1 MNEKGRR
8 LASLPAAFPR
18 FIFVCCCSQLD
29 LDPLCETSTLFIH
42 DKVKGL
48 ANIPTAQLFIGYH
61 IIHTIALSSIY
72 CITII
77 TMHCYP
83 CRKQQP
89 PPPRLGLVTSIALL
103 GFLLSLS
110 SLVVVVV
117 NAEERTTRSNR
128 IAENHTTPKLKMRR
142 LRVRPDIYQVT
153 DDTTNHRD
161 NNQNDRSSGFT
172 TTATTETK
180 TIDGLSNKMNQEK
193 VGAEELVVV
202 AGVAGLLLEQQQH
215 EPIERYLQSMSMSMV
230 EDSRIRRLD
239 LEESMSMSM
248 DIVGRRFLQEMS
260 MSM

>member
-1 MNEKGRR
+1 
-8 LASLPAAFPR
+8 
-18 FIFVCCCSQLD
+18 
-29 LDPLCETSTLFIH
+29 
-42 DKVKGL
+42 
-48 ANIPTAQLFIGYH
+48 LFIGYH
-61 IIHTIALSSIY
+61 IIHTIALPSIY
-72 CITII
+72 CIAII

-89 PPPRLGLVTSIALL
+89 PPPRLGLVISIALL

-110 SLVVVVV
+110 SLVIVVV
-117 NAEERTTRSNR
+117 NAEETTTRSNR
-128 IAENHTTPKLKMRR
+128 IAESHTTPKLKMRR

-161 NNQNDRSSGFT
+161 NNQDDRSSGFT
-172 TTATTETK
+172 TTTTESK

-248 DIVGRRFLQEMS
+248 DILGRRFLQEMS

>member
-1 MNEKGRR
+1 
-8 LASLPAAFPR
+8 
-18 FIFVCCCSQLD
+18 
-29 LDPLCETSTLFIH
+29 
-42 DKVKGL
+42 
-48 ANIPTAQLFIGYH
+48 LFIGYH
-61 IIHTIALSSIY
+61 IIHTIALPSIY

-83 CRKQQP
+83 CLKQQP
-89 PPPRLGLVTSIALL
+89 PPPRLGLVISIALL

-128 IAENHTTPKLKMRR
+128 IAESHTTPKLKMRR

-172 TTATTETK
+172 TTTTTTESK

>member
-1 MNEKGRR
+1 
-8 LASLPAAFPR
+8 
-18 FIFVCCCSQLD
+18 
-29 LDPLCETSTLFIH
+29 
-42 DKVKGL
+42 
-48 ANIPTAQLFIGYH
+48 
-61 IIHTIALSSIY
+61 
-72 CITII
+72 
-77 TMHCYP
+77 MHCYP

-89 PPPRLGLVTSIALL
+89 PPPRLGLVISIALL

-110 SLVVVVV
+110 SLVVV
-117 NAEERTTRSNR
+117 NAEETTTRSNR

-153 DDTTNHRD
+153 DDTTNHRE

-193 VGAEELVVV
+193 VGAEELVIV
-202 AGVAGLLLEQQQH
+202 AEVAGLLLEQQQH

>member
-1 MNEKGRR
+1 M
-8 LASLPAAFPR
+8 
-18 FIFVCCCSQLD
+18 
-29 LDPLCETSTLFIH
+29 
-42 DKVKGL
+42 
-48 ANIPTAQLFIGYH
+48 FIGYH
-61 IIHTIALSSIY
+61 IIHTIALPSIY

-89 PPPRLGLVTSIALL
+89 PPPRLGLVISIALL

-128 IAENHTTPKLKMRR
+128 IAESHTTPKLKMRR

-172 TTATTETK
+172 TTTTESK

-193 VGAEELVVV
+193 VGAEELVV
-202 AGVAGLLLEQQQH
+202 VAGLLLEQQQH

-248 DIVGRRFLQEMS
+248 DILGRRFLQEMS

>member
-1 MNEKGRR
+1 
-8 LASLPAAFPR
+8 
-18 FIFVCCCSQLD
+18 
-29 LDPLCETSTLFIH
+29 
-42 DKVKGL
+42 
-48 ANIPTAQLFIGYH
+48 LFIGYH
-61 IIHTIALSSIY
+61 IIHTIALPSIY

-89 PPPRLGLVTSIALL
+89 PPPRLGLVISIALL

-128 IAENHTTPKLKMRR
+128 IAESHTTPKLKMRR

-172 TTATTETK
+172 TTTTESK

-193 VGAEELVVV
+193 VGAEELVV
-202 AGVAGLLLEQQQH
+202 VAGLLLEQQQH

-248 DIVGRRFLQEMS
+248 DILGRRFLQEMS